1 MRTRPHSLTPVGR
14 ERFDL
19 TECWTLISARH
30 TVGSMDYHCTMT
42 AIETIK
48 QYHPLFVE
56 GMGGYDTRDPALVAD
71 GVVASIR
78 AHWEKCPPRKPP
90 LLVIQGD
97 PLEPRGISAI
107 TPRVAS
113 ILDMDRGLIV
123 LDEDIA
129 DYHSLNADRDNVT
142 FETRYSEAVAQ
153 LERYRPG
160 SVTVI
165 ESAVNALLIE
175 KNKKRARLG
184 KPPLAQYYRIFA
196 LLQEVSKGAFR
207 ALCGEITLVHTS
219 QEIGEFSVTSFHK
232 VGVDLGLMSPACIAP
247 FLGPLTS
254 KYDA

>member
-1 MRTRPHSLTPVGR
+1 MRTRPHSLMPLGR

-19 TECWTLISARH
+19 TERRAVTSARH
-30 TVGSMDYHCTMT
+30 TGGSMDYHCNMT

-56 GMGGYDTRDPALVAD
+56 GMGGYDTRDPVRIAD

-107 TPRVAS
+107 TPHVAN
-113 ILDMDRGLIV
+113 ILGIGRGLIV
-123 LDEDIA
+123 LDEDVA
-129 DYHSLNADRDNVT
+129 DYHSLKADRDNVT
-142 FETRYSEAVAQ
+142 FETRYSEAVAE

-160 SVTVI
+160 SVAEV
-165 ESAVNALLIE
+165 ERAVDSLLIE
-175 KNKKRARLG
+175 KNGRRALLG
-184 KPPLAQYYRIFA
+184 KPPLAQYYRIFG
-196 LLQEVSKGAFR
+196 LLQEVSKGAFG

-219 QEIGEFSVTSFHK
+219 EEIGEFSVTSFYK
-232 VGVDLGLMSPACIAP
+232 VGVDLGLISPAFIAP
-247 FLGPLTS
+247 FLGPLTT

>member
-1 MRTRPHSLTPVGR
+1 
-14 ERFDL
+14 
-19 TECWTLISARH
+19 
-30 TVGSMDYHCTMT
+30 MT

-90 LLVIQGD
+90 LLIIQGD

-107 TPRVAS
+107 TPHVAN
-113 ILDMDRGLIV
+113 ILDIGRGLIV

-129 DYHSLNADRDNVT
+129 DYHSLNADRDKVI
-142 FETRYSEAVAQ
+142 FETRYSEAVAE

-160 SVTVI
+160 SVAEV
-165 ESAVNALLIE
+165 ERAVDSLLIE
-175 KNKKRARLG
+175 KNGRRARLG
-184 KPPLAQYYRIFA
+184 KPSLAQYYRIFA
-196 LLQEVSKGAFR
+196 LLQEVSKGAFG

-219 QEIGEFSVTSFHK
+219 QETGEFSVTSFYK

-247 FLGPLTS
+247 FLDPLTT

>member
-19 TECWTLISARH
+19 TERRTRISARH

-48 QYHPLFVE
+48 EYHPLFVE

-78 AHWEKCPPRKPP
+78 AHWEKRPPRKPP
-90 LLVIQGD
+90 LLIIQGD

-113 ILDMDRGLIV
+113 ILDIGRGLIV
-123 LDEDIA
+123 LDEGIA
-129 DYHSLNADRDNVT
+129 DHHSLNADRDNVT
-142 FETRYSEAVAQ
+142 FETRYSEDVAE

-160 SVTVI
+160 SVAEV
-165 ESAVNALLIE
+165 ERAVDSLLIE
-175 KNKKRARLG
+175 KNGRRARLG
-184 KPPLAQYYRIFA
+184 KPPLAEYYRIFA
-196 LLQEVSKGAFR
+196 LLQEVSKGAFG

-219 QEIGEFSVTSFHK
+219 EEIGEFSVTSFYK

-247 FLGPLTS
+247 FLGPLTT
-254 KYDA
+254 KYGA